1 LRNIGGVSGGTTIDR
16 HVAAPLDRVSGSLVD
31 LAVIAVL
38 GAVSFVAV
46 GGLAGHVIG
55 GVAAFVYLTM
65 PVALWGRTLGK
76 VIANTR
82 VVRARDGKR
91 PTLGQAFER
100 TALLVTPTLITLVT
114 LPYVHSYARLY
125 IFLTTS
131 VAAGIYTS
139 ALTREDLAGWHDV
152 YAQTVVVRSQPNR

>member
-1 LRNIGGVSGGTTIDR
+1 M
-16 HVAAPLDRVSGSLVD
+16 AAPLDRVSGSLVD
-31 LAVIAVL
+31 LGVVALV
-38 GAVSFVAV
+38 GAVSVVALGGFTGKVVAGV
-46 GGLAGHVIG
+46 G
-55 GVAAFVYLTM
+55 AFVYLTA

-76 VIANTR
+76 VVARTR

-100 TALLVTPTLITLVT
+100 TALLVTPTILTLVS
-114 LPYVHSYARLY
+114 LPYVHPYARLY
-125 IFLTTS
+125 IFLMTT

-152 YAQTVVVRSQPNR
+152 YAKTVVVRSPPNR